1 MPRRDRIRRRSPVSR
16 WTGRILGLIGTAA
29 VLAVGVVIATM
40 VLSAG
45 DEEAVSQAPAA
56 TPTATPEA
64 DRADKPSRKPKL
76 TRSQREE
83 RRQALDELRRQG
95 YTAASVADYKADHL
109 LRVLIGKPVGTTP
122 PGMRAFFFV
131 DGEYIGQDATTASGN
146 IRAGRQLEREI
157 TIVYK
162 LYEPGDE
169 LCCPKGKETRVH
181 YRWNGE
187 ALTPREPI
195 PPDAERLPPTA

>member
-1 MPRRDRIRRRSPVSR
+1 VPRRDRIRRRSPAKR
-16 WTGRILGLIGTAA
+16 WTGRILGLLGTAA
-29 VLAVGVVIATM
+29 VLAVGVVAATM

-45 DEEAVSQAPAA
+45 DEEVVTDAPAA
-56 TPTATPEA
+56 TPTPAPETA
-64 DRADKPSRKPKL
+64 RSGKPRKPKL
-76 TRSQREE
+76 TRAQREE
-83 RRQALDELRRQG
+83 RRRALDEVRRQG
-95 YTAASVADYKADHL
+95 YTAVSLDDYKVDHL

-131 DGEYIGQDATTASGN
+131 DDEYIGQDATTASGK

-169 LCCPKGKETRVH
+169 ACCPKGKETRVH

-195 PPDAERLPPTA
+195 PPPFERLPPS

>member
-1 MPRRDRIRRRSPVSR
+1 VPRRDRIRRRSPVAR
-16 WTGRILGLIGTAA
+16 WTGRILGLVGTAA
-29 VLAVGVVIATM
+29 LLAVGVVAATM

-45 DEEAVSQAPAA
+45 DEEVVSPAPAA
-56 TPTATPEA
+56 TPTPAPEA
-64 DRADKPSRKPKL
+64 AAGADKPKQPKL

-83 RRQALDELRRQG
+83 RRQALDEVRRQG

-131 DGEYIGQDATTASGN
+131 DGEYIGQDATTASGK

-157 TIVYK
+157 TIVYT

-181 YRWNGE
+181 YRWDGE
-187 ALTPREPI
+187 TLTPRETI
-195 PPDAERLPPTA
+195 PAPAERLPPTA